1 MVHRAASW
9 IREVAMRLKAILLV
23 SVAGS
28 IPLLTQTVLPAL
40 AQIAAAL
47 SGHAL
52 SGQVS
57 SAKEGPMEGVIVSA
71 KKDGSTITVSVVSD
85 DKGHF
90 SFPASRLDP
99 GHYAISIRATGYD
112 LDGPK
117 DTTVA
122 AGQEDKID
130 VALKPTRNLGAQ
142 LTNAEWL
149 MSMPGTDDQKRLV
162 LDCNSCHT
170 LERIVR
176 STHDAEE
183 FQQVFL
189 RMAGYYPGSTPLKPQ
204 RLVGEAVRRLIS
216 AEQAPKAAEWLA
228 SINLSQQDTWSWPLK
243 TLPRLAGK
251 STHVI
256 ITEYDMPDKKIEP
269 HDVVLDHEGNVW
281 YSDFGQMFIG
291 EMDPKTGKVTQYAIP
306 VVKPGYSLGTLDLEI
321 DKDDNPWVGVMYQS
335 AIAKLDRETGKF
347 ETWSTPKAWDS
358 DAGQLGHLAIEG
370 TPTDDK
376 VWIKNSAGGHIYRLD
391 LASNQFE
398 DLGSQKDPRTG
409 KRIGTYGIHADTQNN
424 LYLLDFSAG
433 NIVRIDAKS
442 KELTVFL
449 TPTPNSHPRRG
460 RVDDQGRLWFAE
472 YFGNAIGM
480 LDPASAEI
488 QEWRVPTPWS
498 SPYDAVKDRNGDAWT
513 GSMNT
518 DRVSRLDIKTGQ
530 YTEYPLPRPTNIRR
544 VFVDDAKKPGTLW
557 IGSNHG
563 ASIVKV
569 EPLD

>member
-1 MVHRAASW
+1 
-9 IREVAMRLKAILLV
+9 MRMK
-23 SVAGS
+23 S
-28 IPLLTQTVLPAL
+28 IAL
-40 AQIAAAL
+40 ASAAGLAALVPQVAPVLAQTAAAL
-47 SGHAL
+47 SGE
-52 SGQVS
+52 VT
-57 SAKEGPMEGVIVSA
+57 SAKEGAMEGVVVSA
-71 KKDGSTITVSVVSD
+71 RKDGSTITVSVISD

-99 GHYAISIRATGYD
+99 GHYAISTRAIGYD

-117 DTTVA
+117 DTTVT
-122 AGQEDKID
+122 AGQEDKIA
-130 VALKPTRNLGAQ
+130 VSLKPAQNLSKQ
-142 LTNAEWL
+142 LSNAEWL
-149 MSMPGTDDQKRLV
+149 MSMPGTDAQKRLV
-162 LDCNSCHT
+162 LDCNSCHS

-176 STHDAEE
+176 STHDAAE

-204 RLVGEAVRRLIS
+204 RLVGDAVRRLIP
-216 AEQAPKAAEWLA
+216 ADQAPAAAEWLA
-228 SINLSQQDTWSWPLK
+228 GINLSGQDTWSWPLK
-243 TLPRLAGK
+243 TLPRLTGK

-256 ITEYDMPDKKIEP
+256 ITEYDMPNKKIEP

-281 YSDFGQMFIG
+281 YSDFGQMFLG
-291 EMDPKTGKVTQYAIP
+291 EMDPKTGHVTQYPIP

-335 AIAKLDRETGKF
+335 AIARFDRKTGKF
-347 ETWSTPKAWDS
+347 ETWSTPKEWDT

-376 VWIKNSAGGHIYRLD
+376 VWIKNSDGGHIYRLD
-391 LASNQFE
+391 LAANKFE
-398 DLGSQKDPRTG
+398 DLGSPKDPRTG
-409 KRIGTYGIHADTQNN
+409 KRIGTYGIYSDAENN

-442 KELTVFL
+442 KEPTVYL

-472 YFGNAIGM
+472 YFGDAIGL
-480 LDPASAEI
+480 LDPETGKI
-488 QEWRVPTPWS
+488 QEWKVPTPWS
-498 SPYDAVKDRNGDAWT
+498 APYDAVEDKNGNAWT
-513 GSMNT
+513 ASMNT
-518 DRVSRLDIKTGQ
+518 DRVARLDIKSGQ
-530 YTEYPLPRPTNIRR
+530 YTEYQLPRPTNIRR
-544 VFVDDAKKPGTLW
+544 VFVDDAKNPGTLW

>member
-1 MVHRAASW
+1 MRMKTLLLASAAALTAL
-9 IREVAMRLKAILLV
+9 VAQA
-23 SVAGS
+23 AA
-28 IPLLTQTVLPAL
+28 PAS
-40 AQIAAAL
+40 AQNAAAL
-47 SGHAL
+47 SGE
-52 SGQVS
+52 VS
-57 SAKEGPMEGVIVSA
+57 SAKEGPMEGVVVSA
-71 KKDGSTITVSVVSD
+71 RKDGSTITVSVISD

-99 GHYAISIRATGYD
+99 GHYAISTRAVGYD

-117 DTTVA
+117 DATVA
-122 AGQEDKID
+122 AGQEDKIA
-130 VALKPTRNLGAQ
+130 VALKPTRNLSAQ
-142 LTNAEWL
+142 LSNAEWL
-149 MSMPGTDDQKRLV
+149 TSMPGTDAQKKLV

-176 STHDAEE
+176 STHDAAE

-204 RLVGEAVRRLIS
+204 RLVGDAVRRLIP
-216 AEQAPKAAEWLA
+216 ADQAPAAAEWLA
-228 SINLSQQDTWSWPLK
+228 GLNLSQQDTWSWPLK
-243 TLPRLAGK
+243 TLPRLTGK

-256 ITEYDMPDKKIEP
+256 ITEYDMPDRKIEP

-281 YSDFGQMFIG
+281 YSDFGQMFLG
-291 EMDPKTGKVTQYAIP
+291 RMDPKTGAVTQYPIP
-306 VVKPGYSLGTLDLEI
+306 VTKPGYSLGTLDLEI

-335 AIAKLDRETGKF
+335 AIAKLDRKTGQF
-347 ETWSTPKAWDS
+347 ETWSTPKEWDT

-376 VWIKNSAGGHIYRLD
+376 VWIKNSDGGHIYRLD
-391 LASNQFE
+391 LVSNKFE
-398 DLGSQKDPRTG
+398 DLGSPKDPRTG
-409 KRIGTYGIHADTQNN
+409 KRIGTYGIYSDAENN

-442 KELTVFL
+442 KEPTVYL

-472 YFGNAIGM
+472 YFGNGIGM
-480 LDPASAEI
+480 LDPETGKI
-488 QEWRVPTPWS
+488 QEWKVPTPWS
-498 SPYDAVKDRNGDAWT
+498 SPYDAVLDKNGNAWT

-518 DRVSRLDIKTGQ
+518 DRVARLDTKTGQ
-530 YTEYPLPRPTNIRR
+530 YTEYQLPRPTNIRR
-544 VFVDDAKKPGTLW
+544 VFVDDSKNPGTLW